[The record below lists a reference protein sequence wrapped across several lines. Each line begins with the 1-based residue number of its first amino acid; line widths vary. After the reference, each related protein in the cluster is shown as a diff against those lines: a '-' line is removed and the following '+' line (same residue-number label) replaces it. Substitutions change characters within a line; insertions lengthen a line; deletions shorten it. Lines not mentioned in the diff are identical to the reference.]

1 MSIYEELTKISR
13 QVQGQLPN
21 MLNNEAATIN
31 VSIEPFVRTL
41 GYDKSN
47 LNEVYPQYPANAKPK
62 GMEAVDIAILQ
73 GGKPTIF
80 IEAKSAGTNLNEKHW
95 EQLYHYFNAA
105 DVSLGILTNGVE
117 YRFYSD
123 MDKIHIMDSEPF
135 FVIDLLQLDKR
146 KVDILE
152 GFTKARFD
160 PVSSIRFLKI
170 RAKVERILN
179 NPDEWFIKHV
189 IYDIHERTKWKQVV
203 DGYKPLVKKAIDEY
217 VDKEIERRLS
227 SIEINGGR
235 RTPDDDGRVGP
246 TDIPPQSMLDG
257 SAKIPIY
264 AEWEGH
270 NFTTTLRLWR
280 KIANIG
286 TIVKWDGEWWMA
298 KKAGELARSSAG
310 IASPK
315 YVNGMT
321 FWHFRD
327 PKDNKL
333 RPIRDLQYAW
343 YEDWDLIL
351 RVIACAND

>member
-1 MSIYEELTKISR
+1 MSIYEELSRISE
-13 QVQGQLPN
+13 QVQTNRHL
-21 MLNNEAATIN
+21 MTLEVDVEE
-31 VSIEPFVRTL
+31 VSVKPFIRAL
-41 GYDKSN
+41 GYSPEN
-47 LNEVYPQYPANAKPK
+47 LSEVKRQFPILNSDAA
-62 GMEAVDIAILQ
+62 DFAILRD
-73 GGKPTIF
+73 GKPAII
-80 IEAKSAGTNLNEKHW
+80 IEVKKLGVNLDKHW
-95 EQLYHYFNAA
+95 KQLFEYFNATEA
-105 DVSLGILTNGVE
+105 AIGILTNGIE

-123 MDKIHIMDSEPF
+123 MRKVNTMDEKPF
-135 FVIDLLQLDKR
+135 HVIDLLQLDKQ

-152 GFTKARFD
+152 GFTKAQFD

-170 RAKVERILN
+170 RAKVETILQ
-179 NPDEWFIKHV
+179 NPDKAFVKHV
-189 IYDIHERTKWKQVV
+189 IQNIHVGTKWKQVV

-227 SIEINGGR
+227 SIEINSSR
-235 RTPDDDGRVGP
+235 RTPDDDGRVDP
-246 TDIPPQSMLDG
+246 TDIPPRTMLDG

-280 KIANIG
+280 KIANCG
-286 TIVKWDGEWWMA
+286 TIVKWDGEWRMA
-298 KKAGELARSSAG
+298 KEAGELARSSAG

-343 YEDWDLIL
+343 HEDWDLIL
-351 RVIACAND
+351 RVIANAND